1 MQKTT
6 ASSLDIDQ
14 KLLLNTKDLQ
24 EILSCGYS
32 SAVKLGMDAQ
42 ARVKIGKRV
51 LWNRQ
56 KLEAYL
62 NDITE

>member
-42 ARVKIGKRV
+42 ARV
-51 LWNRQ
+51 LW
-56 KLEAYL
+56 
-62 NDITE
+62 